1 MNYQEFIASKQLKAV
16 NAGFD
21 INIDELNSNMFEWQ
35 KMLVKWGLKK
45 GKCAFFEDC
54 GLGKTIQQLVWA
66 DETRKYS
73 NKPSLILAPLAVAEQ
88 TKLQGEKF
96 GVEVNICEFQA
107 DIKNTAVN
115 ITNYEKLHNFD
126 CKSFGSVALDESSIL
141 KNSIG
146 KVRTQLIDEFKYTP
160 FRSCWSATPAP
171 NDYMELGN
179 HSEFLGIMGYF
190 EMLATFFVHDGG
202 DTSKWRLKGHAVE
215 KFWDWIAS
223 WAAVVPNPNVL
234 DFYDERYSLQT
245 VTVKPRH
252 FLCES
257 YLTILRRNMDCK
269 ALNEPLP
276 TITAH
281 ANHFAKTDV
290 YLKEYDGDNLGH
302 WSEIRELLNTYTD
315 WNISANQVLIF
326 CINGVEYFISD
337 IGLRMLQ
344 PKELYKAQGFPDDYI
359 IDKDCNGKEYNKTK
373 QVARCGNAV
382 PPPFSKALVIANC
395 KWLCDK
401 PCNNMKEFNA
411 VAAG

>member
-1 MNYQEFIASKQLKAV
+1 MIKEEKPFIIHNSYLPYLEQ
-16 NAGFD
+16 
-21 INIDELNSNMFEWQ
+21 INHS
-35 KMLVKWGLKK
+35 
-45 GKCAFFEDC
+45 GK
-54 GLGKTIQQLVWA
+54 
-66 DETRKYS
+66 ETRGQKLDKQVPTITSKHGFAYVS
-73 NKPSLILAPLAVAEQ
+73 PALIQ
-88 TKLQGEKF
+88 
-96 GVEVNICEFQA
+96 
-107 DIKNTAVN
+107 
-115 ITNYEKLHNFD
+115 Y
-126 CKSFGSVALDESSIL
+126 
-141 KNSIG
+141 
-146 KVRTQLIDEFKYTP
+146 
-160 FRSCWSATPAP
+160 
-171 NDYMELGN
+171 
-179 HSEFLGIMGYF
+179 HSETAKSEVRGQRVNQPLFTVDSAPRYALFVPYLSKYF
-190 EMLATFFVHDGG
+190 GG
-202 DTSKWRLKGHAVE
+202 VVGSKIDKPLPTVTAIDHNSLTMPYLTQYYGGADHANSVL
-215 KFWDWIAS
+215 
-223 WAAVVPNPNVL
+223 NP
-234 DFYDERYSLQT
+234 LQT

-290 YLKEYDGDNLGH
+290 YLKEYDSENLGH
-302 WSEIRELLNTYTD
+302 WNEIRELLNTYTD

-326 CINGVEYFISD
+326 LINGVEYFISD

-382 PPPFSKALVIANC
+382 PPPFSKALVMANC
-395 KWLCDK
+395 KWLCDT